1 MYSKSRQVF
10 VPQFISLLFIDL
22 FFLIGYWS
30 AYVIVTSD
38 ALTIYAAAVASIN
51 AIVIASIVLKNDA
64 MVFYVSSYLS
74 LYVLGLIFITRD
86 VFVLAFTLPYL
97 SLSFLS
103 LYSIYSIKISGKLT
117 RYISFISVVLFMLY
131 IGKVFLLTIQPLP
144 ALIIF
149 QNLQDKIS
157 IIGLPTPITESFGLY
172 VSTRFADIFLSPLQ
186 FFLQFVVAALLVE
199 NYHKIFGLLFHTYGS
214 GKRPGKSNS
223 GLISAGYG
231 HISSGYG
238 NAIVAT
244 FSCQCESAIALLPS
258 LTILVVSLLEL
269 PFFIMSVSFLLL
281 TFLLI
286 TKFYSAGK
294 LPVLFRRRNIR
305 VSFRYAVFIPIIIAT
320 QFLVIV
326 GVALTLESSPFFLF
340 GIGMSMLLDGFL
352 LFYLVEPFVSMHRLR
367 RSISIVLT
375 SLSILLA
382 LIWFIPSITSLSIH
396 SALYFEAMSYSM
408 TLSGLIIG
416 TVYFNSLDSYGINL
430 TEIFVVAVGLVPL
443 VIYYYTFFLA
453 DKIWKFWSLSQQ
465 IELALVLWLVMLPV
479 MWIATQRSLADPVI
493 LLSPSP

>member
-30 AYVIVTSD
+30 ANVIVTSD

-64 MVFYVSSYLS
+64 MVFYVTSYLS

-97 SLSFLS
+97 FLS

-131 IGKVFLLTIQPLP
+131 IGKVFLLTIQPSP
-144 ALIIF
+144 ALITF

-157 IIGLPTPITESFGLY
+157 IIGLPIPITESFGLY

-186 FFLQFVVAALLVE
+186 FYLQFVVAALLVE

-223 GLISAGYG
+223 GLISAGY
-231 HISSGYG
+231 
-238 NAIVAT
+238 AIVAT

-294 LPVLFRRRNIR
+294 LPVLFRRRNIH

-326 GVALTLESSPFFLF
+326 GVAFTLESSPFFLF

-367 RSISIVLT
+367 KSISIVLT